1 VTGAS
6 FCYALDMR
14 RIFFLFCLFVL
25 ACQTTNTPFPGANL
39 FIDPGE
45 RYHMFFIS
53 PPWEKATE
61 DIVRPGFPEDPE
73 REDFVVLS
81 QAAIGSP
88 IPGGIPL
95 TGVSVYPPRPL
106 GSLESALAGRR
117 NELAEGLIFSE
128 PINEKEFITDAGLLG
143 REFSF
148 FESLDTELIV
158 FHRDFFFVMPDG
170 FVMRLFYASNR
181 SLDLPEIDFIT
192 KTLAPGLPGTF

>member
-1 VTGAS
+1 
-6 FCYALDMR
+6 MR
-14 RIFFLFCLFVL
+14 RIFYLLFLFVL

-39 FIDPGE
+39 FIDPGG

-53 PPWEKATE
+53 PPWEKSVE

-81 QAAIGSP
+81 GGGIGSP
-88 IPGGIPL
+88 VPAGIAL
-95 TGVSVYPPRPL
+95 TGVSIYPPRPL
-106 GSLESALAGRR
+106 GGLDGALAGRR
-117 NELAEGLIFSE
+117 NELAEGLIFTE
-128 PINEKEFITDAGLLG
+128 PTEERDFITDSGLVG

-148 FESLDTELIV
+148 VESIDVLPI

-192 KTLAPGLPGTF
+192 STLAPGLPGSF